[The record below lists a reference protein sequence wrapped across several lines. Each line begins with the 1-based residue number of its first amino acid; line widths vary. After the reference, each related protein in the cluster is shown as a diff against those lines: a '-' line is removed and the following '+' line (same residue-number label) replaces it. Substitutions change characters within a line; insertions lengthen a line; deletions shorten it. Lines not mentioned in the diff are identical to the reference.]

1 MTAGVALQFSR
12 SAGRQPRLVLDPV
25 IVAATFCLLLIGLV
39 MVASASLNV
48 AERQSGDPFF
58 HFERQMLSALVGC
71 AFAGAL
77 LLVPISLWQ
86 RAAPVLLIGSF
97 LLLVLVLIPGLGHE
111 VNGSR
116 RWIRLGPVNF
126 QPSELVRWLLLTYIA
141 IYAVR
146 HQMELKSSA
155 QGFFKPLAVLL
166 AAALLLLIEPD
177 FGAAVVLCVTG
188 TAVLFVAGA
197 RIRDFLTVCVIG
209 AAGIALVA
217 MSSGY
222 RLQRLTAFLNPWA
235 DPFNSGFQLTQ
246 SLIAIGRGE
255 WFGVGLGSSIQ
266 KLFYLPEA
274 HTDFVFAVL
283 AEEFG
288 LFGVV
293 VVVVAFLALV
303 LQSLK
308 LSRIAADA
316 GMPLHA
322 CIAAAF
328 GVWLGLQA
336 FINIGVNMGLLP
348 TKGLTLPLMSY
359 GRSSMLVTLAWIG
372 MLLRVHHEVAASGK
386 SAIVTE
392 ARPA

>member
-1 MTAGVALQFSR
+1 MTTGAALQFSR
-12 SAGRQPRLVLDPV
+12 SAGRQQRLVLDPV
-25 IVAATFCLLLIGLV
+25 IVTATFSLLLMGLV

-48 AERQSGDPFF
+48 ADRMTGDPFF
-58 HFERQMLSALVGC
+58 HFERQILSAVVGC
-71 AFAGAL
+71 AFAGAM
-77 LLVPISLWQ
+77 LLVPISMWQ
-86 RAAPVLLIGSF
+86 RAAPGLLIGSF
-97 LLLVLVLIPGLGHE
+97 VLLVLVLIPGLGHV
-111 VNGSR
+111 VNGSS
-116 RWIRLGPVNF
+116 RWIRVGPLNF
-126 QPSELVRWLLLTYIA
+126 QPSEIVRWLLLTYIA

-146 HQMELKSSA
+146 HQAELKSSA

-166 AAALLLLIEPD
+166 AASLLLLIEPD

-188 TAVLFVAGA
+188 AAVLFVAGA
-197 RIRDFLTVCVIG
+197 RIRDFLAICAVG
-209 AAGIALVA
+209 LAGVAILALT
-217 MSSGY
+217 SPY
-222 RLQRLTAFLNPWA
+222 RLKRLIAFLDPWA
-235 DPFNSGFQLTQ
+235 DPYNSGFQLTQ

-274 HTDFVFAVL
+274 HTDFVFAVM

-293 VVVVAFLALV
+293 VVVIAFLALV
-303 LQSLK
+303 LRSLK

-336 FINIGVNMGLLP
+336 FINIAVNMGLLP

-386 SAIVTE
+386 SSLTAE
-392 ARPA
+392 ARPG